1 MYEIGEHLK
10 PSTRRIA
17 VVTLL
22 SVVIFLTKTIVP
34 SPIDKTFIVA
44 QALLL
49 ALGSLLLRRMGATY
63 VAVIGGIL
71 TVLLRPALAP
81 FTLSFAFLYGLFVDS
96 FFLIFKV
103 NTDEGMVKTGR
114 LVVSM
119 TLSTGLIGII
129 SYYASV
135 LLELLPRNLVLE
147 VSILAF
153 GTFSGA
159 IAGYL
164 TSTIWNKYLK
174 NAKL

>member
-1 MYEIGEHLK
+1 LET
-10 PSTRRIA
+10 SARRIA
-17 VVTLL
+17 VATLL
-22 SVVIFLTKTIVP
+22 GVVIFLTKTIVP
-34 SPIDKTFIVA
+34 SPVDKMFIVV
-44 QALLL
+44 QALVLG
-49 ALGSLLLRRMGATY
+49 LGSLLLRRMGATY

-71 TVLLRPALAP
+71 TVLLRTALAP
-81 FTLSFAFLYGLFVDS
+81 FTLLFALLYGLFVDC
-96 FFLIFKV
+96 FFFIFKV
-103 NTDEGMVKTGR
+103 NTNEEMVKTGR
-114 LVVSM
+114 LVASM
-119 TLSTGLIGII
+119 TLSTGLIGFI
-129 SYYASV
+129 SYYMSV

>member
-1 MYEIGEHLK
+1 MK

-17 VVTLL
+17 VATLL

-34 SPIDKTFIVA
+34 SPIDKMFIVA

>member
-1 MYEIGEHLK
+1 MK
-10 PSTRRIA
+10 PSARRIA

-22 SVVIFLTKTIVP
+22 GVVIFLTKTIVP
-34 SPIDKTFIVA
+34 SPVDKMFIVV

-49 ALGSLLLRRMGATY
+49 GLGSLLLRRMGATY

-71 TVLLRPALAP
+71 TVLLRPVLAP
-81 FTLSFAFLYGLFVDS
+81 FTLLFAFLYGLFVDS
-96 FFLIFKV
+96 FFFIFRV
-103 NTDEGMVKTGR
+103 NADEEIVKTGR
-114 LVVSM
+114 LVSSM
-119 TLSTGLIGII
+119 TLSTVLIGII
-129 SYYASV
+129 SYYVSV
-135 LLELLPRNLVLE
+135 LLELLPKNLVLE
-147 VSILAF
+147 VSILVF